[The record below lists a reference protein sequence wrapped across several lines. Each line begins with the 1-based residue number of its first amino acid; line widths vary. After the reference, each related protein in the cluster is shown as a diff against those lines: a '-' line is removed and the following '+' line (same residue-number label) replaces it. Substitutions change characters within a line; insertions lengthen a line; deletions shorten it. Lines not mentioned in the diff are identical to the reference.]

1 MIDVDGLIFE
11 YPGTRALDG
20 VSFAIPE
27 ASVTALVGPNGAGK
41 TTLLRC
47 LAALDRPLSGTMT
60 VDGLD
65 VDGHP
70 RDIHA
75 RVGYLSD
82 FFGLYENLTVGQCLT
97 HRALAYGVA
106 PEKAEAAAAS
116 AAKRTDIAELL
127 ERRASALS
135 RGQRQRLAIA
145 QAIVHRPKV
154 LLLDEPASGLD
165 PEARNSLSHLLTS
178 LAAEGATLIV
188 SSHIL
193 SELEDYSTH
202 VLMLNE
208 GRIADHRPL
217 DGAGK
222 GRVCLNVELVKPSRY
237 LKGIVR
243 KFDAAAE
250 VTLDGR
256 RASIVLAAGRKERR
270 ALLRHLIESGVAVC
284 GFSEDRTR
292 MQDLYLARLGRGKKT
307 QRRRRRK

>member
-1 MIDVDGLIFE
+1 MIEVDRLVFE
-11 YPGTRALDG
+11 YPGKRALDG
-20 VSFAIPE
+20 VSFALAE

-47 LAALDRPLSGTMT
+47 LAALERPLSGALTL
-60 VDGLD
+60 DGFD
-65 VDGHP
+65 VERHP
-70 RDIHA
+70 RAIHA

-97 HRALAYGVA
+97 HRAAAYGVA
-106 PEKAEAAAAS
+106 PKKSAAAVRS
-116 AAKRTDIAELL
+116 AAKRTDIADLL

-145 QAIVHRPKV
+145 QAIVHRPKI

-165 PEARNSLSHLLTS
+165 PEARSSLSDLLS
-178 LAAEGATLIV
+178 RLAAEGATLIV

-202 VLMLNE
+202 VLILNE

-217 DGAGK
+217 DGASG
-222 GRVCLNVELVKPSRY
+222 GQVCLSVELTKADRR
-237 LKGIVR
+237 LKGIVE
-243 KFDAAAE
+243 KFDEQAE

-256 RASIVLAAGRKERR
+256 SASIVLTAGPNERR
-270 ALLRHLIESGVAVC
+270 ALLRHLVEAGVAVC

-292 MQDLYLARLGRGKKT
+292 MQDLYLARLGRDKKP
-307 QRRRRRK
+307 RR